1 MRAVAELRFLPG
13 IGPARAAALEA
24 AGMRDALDVL
34 LRAPR
39 LLGPPPPWCDAGP
52 LPRAAEVRV
61 AGRVLRA
68 RAGFLPGRGRLLT
81 VACERADGHPF
92 AARFFSAP
100 FLLRR
105 FIADEWFAFTGRS
118 DARAGD
124 LLNHPAFAHLPQ
136 GQRTPR
142 PQHEPPRVA
151 WRLPEGFAE
160 RGWNALIDAC
170 LAAPDPADPAG
181 ELDGDAWRALLRDLH
196 RPPDAARWEAAR
208 RAVAWRE
215 CLALACRIRQRR
227 GAGAAGTAWGWDD
240 ALHARAL
247 ARLPFALTGGQAAA
261 LAEIRA
267 GLQAPPASARL
278 LAGDVGSG
286 KTALALVASLA
297 VIAGGG
303 QAAWLAPTA
312 VLAAQHHRFVRRC
325 LEGGRVRTALLT
337 GGTPADERA
346 AVLRGAADGS
356 LHLVIGTHAV
366 LEPDLAFAR
375 LGLAVIDEQHRF
387 GTAQR
392 AALVAKSPPGAQAD
406 LLLTTAT
413 PIPRTLALTAYGD
426 LAVTRIAGRPPGRS
440 PAATA
445 VAAFAGWPA
454 LGALLAAEPGRS
466 FVICPRI
473 DAEDGGDEA
482 PLSVADAAAAARAA
496 LGGAAVA
503 VLTGDQREA
512 DKLAALDAFAAG
524 RVRCLVATTVVEV
537 GVDVPEA
544 TLAVVLDA
552 QRFGLASLHQLR
564 GRVGR
569 GAAPGRCLLLT
580 RGDAARLQALEGSDD
595 GLAIAE
601 ADLAERGP
609 GELLGLRQ
617 HGGFRLLAA
626 DLARDLDLLQAAHA
640 RARDGGAMP
649 PGLERFVRGGAPG
662 RALLGG

>member
-13 IGPARAAALEA
+13 IGPARAEALVA
-24 AGMRDALDVL
+24 AGFADSLDIL

-39 LLGPPPPWCDAGP
+39 LLGPPPPWCDDGE

-61 AGRVLRA
+61 RGRVLRA

-81 VACERADGHPF
+81 VACERADGLAF
-92 AARFFSAP
+92 TARFFSAA

-105 FIADEWFAFTGRS
+105 FIAGEWFAFTGRT
-118 DARAGD
+118 DAKGRN
-124 LLNHPAFAHLPQ
+124 LLNHPAFEHLRQ
-136 GQRTPR
+136 GAQTTRAETDPL
-142 PQHEPPRVA
+142 RVA
-151 WRLPEGFAE
+151 WQIPEGFAE
-160 RGWNALIDAC
+160 RSWQQLIDTS
-170 LAAPDPADPAG
+170 LALPDLADPAG
-181 ELDGDAWRALLRDLH
+181 ELEPEAWREVLRDLH

-208 RAVAWRE
+208 RVVAGRE
-215 CLALACRIRQRR
+215 CLALAWHLRRRR
-227 GAGAAGTAWGWDD
+227 GADLPGTAWPWGDEV
-240 ALHARAL
+240 HARAL
-247 ARLPFALTGGQAAA
+247 ARLPFALTTGQQAA

-267 GLQAPPASARL
+267 GLQAPGASARL

-297 VIAGGG
+297 VAAAGG

-312 VLAAQHHRFVRRC
+312 VLAAQHHRFASAC
-325 LEGGRVRTALLT
+325 LAGSRMRIGLLT
-337 GGTPADERA
+337 GGTPAAERDA
-346 AVLRGAADGS
+346 LLAGAADGS
-356 LHLVIGTHAV
+356 LHLVIGTHAL
-366 LEPDLAFAR
+366 LEPGLRFAR

-426 LAVTRIAGRPPGRS
+426 LAVTRIAGRPPGRR
-440 PAATA
+440 PAATE
-445 VAAFAGWPA
+445 VAAFAGWEA

-466 FVICPRI
+466 FVVCPRI
-473 DAEDGGDEA
+473 DADGDDQA
-482 PLSVADAAAAARAA
+482 PLAVADAERAARAA
-496 LGGAAVA
+496 LGDGAVA
-503 VLTGDQREA
+503 VLTGDLSEA
-512 DKLAALDAFAAG
+512 GKLAALRAFATGA
-524 RVRCLVATTVVEV
+524 VRCLVATTVVEV

-569 GAAPGRCLLLT
+569 GTLPGRCVLLT
-580 RGDAARLQALEGSDD
+580 RGDAARLAALAGTDD

-617 HGGFRLLAA
+617 HGGFRLLAT

-640 RARDGGAMP
+640 RVRDGGAMP

-662 RALLGG
+662 RVLLGG